1 MKKKVGFLFF
11 LLSSHIFAQRI
22 LNFKIFQANQA
33 VFLNFILSKGS
44 SCNGFNV
51 LHSSDSVNFKV
62 IHEDPTICG
71 TSNADEAKNWTHA
84 NPITNQLNYYKIQ
97 LNPGEMSPVN
107 RIFVNQTN
115 KPNIVLFPNPIST
128 DIDLL
133 TIKILGTESLAF
145 DGFIYNQLNVVTN
158 FRFNNFIKCNIAIEN
173 QIYLMYTTS
182 NFRLHRYK
190 YWIFKNFNSFD
201 CHYFI

>member
-11 LLSSHIFAQRI
+11 LLSTHIFAQRI
-22 LNFKIFQANQA
+22 LNFKIFQVNQA

-51 LHSSDSVNFKV
+51 LHSTDSVNFKV

-133 TIKILGTESLAF
+133 TIKILGTESLEF
-145 DGFIYNQLNVVTN
+145 DGFIYNQFGNYVLKIEKQSTLSNTTIKIN
-158 FRFNNFIKCNIAIEN
+158 ELSNGLDLIKLTDGYNLYATKFII
-173 QIYLMYTTS
+173 Q
-182 NFRLHRYK
+182 R
-190 YWIFKNFNSFD
+190 
-201 CHYFI
+201 

>member
-11 LLSSHIFAQRI
+11 LLSTHIFAQRI
-22 LNFKIFQANQA
+22 LNFKIFQVDQA

-51 LHSSDSVNFKV
+51 LHSTDSVNFKI

-71 TSNADEAKNWTHA
+71 TSNADEAKNWTHV
-84 NPITNQLNYYKIQ
+84 NPIINQLNYYKIQ

-115 KPNIVLFPNPIST
+115 KPNIVLFPNPISN

-133 TIKILGTESLAF
+133 TIKILGTESLEF
-145 DGFIYNQLNVVTN
+145 DGFIYNQFGNYVL
-158 FRFNNFIKCNIAIEN
+158 KIEN
-173 QIYLMYTTS
+173 QSTISNSTIKINELSNGLYLIKLTDGYNLYST
-182 NFRLHRYK
+182 K
-190 YWIFKNFNSFD
+190 
-201 CHYFI
+201 FIIQK

>member
-11 LLSSHIFAQRI
+11 LLSTHIFAQRI
-22 LNFKIFQANQA
+22 LNFKIFQVNQA

-51 LHSSDSVNFKV
+51 LHSTDSVNFKI

-84 NPITNQLNYYKIQ
+84 NPTINQLNYYKIQ

-145 DGFIYNQLNVVTN
+145 DGFIYNQFGNYVLKIEKQSTISNSTIKIN
-158 FRFNNFIKCNIAIEN
+158 ELSNGLYLIKLTDGYNLYSTKFII
-173 QIYLMYTTS
+173 Q
-182 NFRLHRYK
+182 R
-190 YWIFKNFNSFD
+190 
-201 CHYFI
+201 

>member
-11 LLSSHIFAQRI
+11 LLSTHIFAQRI
-22 LNFKIFQANQA
+22 LNFKIFQVNQA

-84 NPITNQLNYYKIQ
+84 NPIINQLNYYKIQ

-133 TIKILGTESLAF
+133 TIKILGTESFEF
-145 DGFIYNQLNVVTN
+145 DGFIYNQFGNYVL
-158 FRFNNFIKCNIAIEN
+158 KIEN
-173 QIYLMYTTS
+173 QSTISNSTIKIHELSNGLYLIKLTDGYNLYST
-182 NFRLHRYK
+182 K
-190 YWIFKNFNSFD
+190 
-201 CHYFI
+201 FIIQK

>member
-11 LLSSHIFAQRI
+11 LLSTHIFAQRI
-22 LNFKIFQANQA
+22 LNFKIFQVNQA

-51 LHSSDSVNFKV
+51 LHSTDSVNFKV

-145 DGFIYNQLNVVTN
+145 DGFIYNQFGNYVL
-158 FRFNNFIKCNIAIEN
+158 KIEN
-173 QIYLMYTTS
+173 QSTISNSTIKINELSNGLYLIKLTDGYNLYST
-182 NFRLHRYK
+182 K
-190 YWIFKNFNSFD
+190 
-201 CHYFI
+201 FIIQR

>member
-11 LLSSHIFAQRI
+11 LLSTHIFAQRI
-22 LNFKIFQANQA
+22 LNFKIFQVNQA

-51 LHSSDSVNFKV
+51 LHSTDSVNFKV

-84 NPITNQLNYYKIQ
+84 NPIINQLNYYKIQ

-133 TIKILGTESLAF
+133 TIKILGTESLEF
-145 DGFIYNQLNVVTN
+145 DGFIYNQFGNYVL
-158 FRFNNFIKCNIAIEN
+158 KIEN
-173 QIYLMYTTS
+173 QSTISNSTIKIHELSNGLYLIKLTDGYNLYST
-182 NFRLHRYK
+182 K
-190 YWIFKNFNSFD
+190 
-201 CHYFI
+201 FIIQK

>member
-11 LLSSHIFAQRI
+11 LLSTHIFAQRI
-22 LNFKIFQANQA
+22 LNFKIFQVNQA

-51 LHSSDSVNFKV
+51 LHSTDSVNFKV

-145 DGFIYNQLNVVTN
+145 DGFIYNQFGNYVLKIEKQSTISNSTIKIN
-158 FRFNNFIKCNIAIEN
+158 ELSNGLYLIKLTDGYNLYSTKFII
-173 QIYLMYTTS
+173 Q
-182 NFRLHRYK
+182 R
-190 YWIFKNFNSFD
+190 
-201 CHYFI
+201 

>member
-11 LLSSHIFAQRI
+11 LLSTHIFAQRI
-22 LNFKIFQANQA
+22 LNFKIFQVNQA

-51 LHSSDSVNFKV
+51 LHSTDSVNFKI

-145 DGFIYNQLNVVTN
+145 DGFIYNQFGNYVLKIEKQSTLSNSTIKIN
-158 FRFNNFIKCNIAIEN
+158 ELSNGLYLIKLTDGYNLYSTKFIIQK
-173 QIYLMYTTS
+173 
-182 NFRLHRYK
+182 
-190 YWIFKNFNSFD
+190 
-201 CHYFI
+201 

>member
-11 LLSSHIFAQRI
+11 LLSTHIFAQRI
-22 LNFKIFQANQA
+22 LNFKIFQVDQA

-51 LHSSDSVNFKV
+51 LHSTDSLNFKV

-71 TSNADEAKNWTHA
+71 TSNADEAKNWTHV
-84 NPITNQLNYYKIQ
+84 NPIINQLNYYKIQ

-115 KPNIVLFPNPIST
+115 KPNIVLFPNPISN

-133 TIKILGTESLAF
+133 TIKILGTESLEF
-145 DGFIYNQLNVVTN
+145 DGFIYNQFGNYVL
-158 FRFNNFIKCNIAIEN
+158 KIEN
-173 QIYLMYTTS
+173 QSTISNSTIKINELSNGLYLIKLTDGYNLYST
-182 NFRLHRYK
+182 K
-190 YWIFKNFNSFD
+190 
-201 CHYFI
+201 FIIQK

>member
-11 LLSSHIFAQRI
+11 LLSTHIFAQRI
-22 LNFKIFQANQA
+22 LNFKIFQVNQA

-51 LHSSDSVNFKV
+51 LHSTDSVNFKI

-145 DGFIYNQLNVVTN
+145 DGFIYNQFGNYVLKIEKQSTLSNSTIKIN
-158 FRFNNFIKCNIAIEN
+158 ELSNGLYLIKLTDGYNLYSTKFII
-173 QIYLMYTTS
+173 Q
-182 NFRLHRYK
+182 R
-190 YWIFKNFNSFD
+190 
-201 CHYFI
+201 

>member
-11 LLSSHIFAQRI
+11 LLSTHIFAQRI
-22 LNFKIFQANQA
+22 LNFKIFQVNQA

-51 LHSSDSVNFKV
+51 LHSTDSVNFKV

-84 NPITNQLNYYKIQ
+84 NPTINQLNYYKIQ

-145 DGFIYNQLNVVTN
+145 DGFIYNQFGNYVLKIEKQSTISNSTIKIN
-158 FRFNNFIKCNIAIEN
+158 ELSNGLYLIKLTDGYNLYSTKFII
-173 QIYLMYTTS
+173 Q
-182 NFRLHRYK
+182 R
-190 YWIFKNFNSFD
+190 
-201 CHYFI
+201 

>member
-11 LLSSHIFAQRI
+11 LLSTHIFAQRI
-22 LNFKIFQANQA
+22 LNFKIFQVNQA

-51 LHSSDSVNFKV
+51 LHSSDSVNFKI

-145 DGFIYNQLNVVTN
+145 DGFIYNQFGNYVLKIEKQSTISNSTIKIN
-158 FRFNNFIKCNIAIEN
+158 ELSNGLYLIKLTDGYNLYSTKFII
-173 QIYLMYTTS
+173 Q
-182 NFRLHRYK
+182 R
-190 YWIFKNFNSFD
+190 
-201 CHYFI
+201 

>member
-11 LLSSHIFAQRI
+11 LLSTHIFAQRI
-22 LNFKIFQANQA
+22 LNFKIFQVNQA

-51 LHSSDSVNFKV
+51 LHSTDSVNFKV

-84 NPITNQLNYYKIQ
+84 NPIINQLNYYKIQ
-97 LNPGEMSPVN
+97 LNRGEMSPVN

-128 DIDLL
+128 DHDFL
-133 TIKILGTESLAF
+133 TIKILGTESLEF
-145 DGFIYNQLNVVTN
+145 DGFIYNQFGNYVL
-158 FRFNNFIKCNIAIEN
+158 KIEN
-173 QIYLMYTTS
+173 QSTISSSTIKINELSNGLYLIKLTDGYNLYST
-182 NFRLHRYK
+182 K
-190 YWIFKNFNSFD
+190 
-201 CHYFI
+201 FIIQK

>member
-145 DGFIYNQLNVVTN
+145 DGFIYNQFGNYVLKIEKQSTISNSTIKIN
-158 FRFNNFIKCNIAIEN
+158 ELSNGLYLIKLTDGYNLYSTKFII
-173 QIYLMYTTS
+173 Q
-182 NFRLHRYK
+182 R
-190 YWIFKNFNSFD
+190 
-201 CHYFI
+201 

>member
-11 LLSSHIFAQRI
+11 LLSTHIFAQRI
-22 LNFKIFQANQA
+22 LNFKIFQVNQA

-84 NPITNQLNYYKIQ
+84 NPIINQLNYYKIQ

-128 DIDLL
+128 DHDFL
-133 TIKILGTESLAF
+133 TIKILGTESLEF
-145 DGFIYNQLNVVTN
+145 DGFIYNQFGNYVL
-158 FRFNNFIKCNIAIEN
+158 KIEN
-173 QIYLMYTTS
+173 QSTLSNSTIKIHELSNGLYLIKLTDGYNLYST
-182 NFRLHRYK
+182 K
-190 YWIFKNFNSFD
+190 
-201 CHYFI
+201 FIIQK

>member
-11 LLSSHIFAQRI
+11 LLSTHIFAQRI
-22 LNFKIFQANQA
+22 LNFKIFQVNQA

-84 NPITNQLNYYKIQ
+84 NPIINQLNYYKIQ

-145 DGFIYNQLNVVTN
+145 DGFIYNQFGNYVL
-158 FRFNNFIKCNIAIEN
+158 KIEN
-173 QIYLMYTTS
+173 QSTISNSTIKINELSNGLYLIKLTDGYNLYST
-182 NFRLHRYK
+182 K
-190 YWIFKNFNSFD
+190 
-201 CHYFI
+201 FIIQK

>member
-11 LLSSHIFAQRI
+11 LLSTHIFAQRI
-22 LNFKIFQANQA
+22 LNFKIFQVNQA

-51 LHSSDSVNFKV
+51 LHSSDSVNFKI

-133 TIKILGTESLAF
+133 TIKILGTESLEF
-145 DGFIYNQLNVVTN
+145 DGFIYNQFGNYVLKIEKQSTISNSTIKIN
-158 FRFNNFIKCNIAIEN
+158 ELSNGLYLIKLTDGYNLYSTKFII
-173 QIYLMYTTS
+173 Q
-182 NFRLHRYK
+182 R
-190 YWIFKNFNSFD
+190 
-201 CHYFI
+201 

>member
-11 LLSSHIFAQRI
+11 LLSTHIFAQRI
-22 LNFKIFQANQA
+22 LNFKIFQVNQA

-51 LHSSDSVNFKV
+51 LHSTDSVNFKV

-115 KPNIVLFPNPIST
+115 IPNIVLFPNPIST

-145 DGFIYNQLNVVTN
+145 DGFIYNQFGNYVLKIEKQSTISNSTIKIN
-158 FRFNNFIKCNIAIEN
+158 ELSNGLYLIKLTDGYNLYSTKFII
-173 QIYLMYTTS
+173 Q
-182 NFRLHRYK
+182 R
-190 YWIFKNFNSFD
+190 
-201 CHYFI
+201 

>member
-11 LLSSHIFAQRI
+11 LLSTHIFAQRI
-22 LNFKIFQANQA
+22 LNFKIFQVNQA

-51 LHSSDSVNFKV
+51 LHSTDSVNFKV

-71 TSNADEAKNWTHA
+71 TSNADEAKNWTHV
-84 NPITNQLNYYKIQ
+84 NPIINQLNYYKIQ

-133 TIKILGTESLAF
+133 TIKILGTESLEF
-145 DGFIYNQLNVVTN
+145 DGFIYNQFGNYVL
-158 FRFNNFIKCNIAIEN
+158 KIEN
-173 QIYLMYTTS
+173 QSTLSNSTIKIHELSNGLYLIKLTDGYNLYST
-182 NFRLHRYK
+182 K
-190 YWIFKNFNSFD
+190 
-201 CHYFI
+201 FIIQK

>member
-1 MKKKVGFLFF
+1 MKKKVGLLFF
-11 LLSSHIFAQRI
+11 LLSTHIFAQRI
-22 LNFKIFQANQA
+22 LNFKIFQVNQA

-51 LHSSDSVNFKV
+51 LHSTDSVNFKI

-145 DGFIYNQLNVVTN
+145 DGFIYNQFGNYVLKIEKQSTISNSTIKIN
-158 FRFNNFIKCNIAIEN
+158 ELSNGLYLIKLTDGDNLYSTKFII
-173 QIYLMYTTS
+173 Q
-182 NFRLHRYK
+182 R
-190 YWIFKNFNSFD
+190 
-201 CHYFI
+201 

>member
-11 LLSSHIFAQRI
+11 LLSTHIFAQRI
-22 LNFKIFQANQA
+22 LNFKIFQVNQA

-51 LHSSDSVNFKV
+51 LHSTDSVNFKI

-84 NPITNQLNYYKIQ
+84 NPIINQLNYYKIQ

-145 DGFIYNQLNVVTN
+145 DGFIYNQFGNYVLKIEKQSTISNSTIKIN
-158 FRFNNFIKCNIAIEN
+158 ELSNGLYLIKLTDGYNLYSTKFIIQK
-173 QIYLMYTTS
+173 
-182 NFRLHRYK
+182 
-190 YWIFKNFNSFD
+190 
-201 CHYFI
+201 

>member
-11 LLSSHIFAQRI
+11 LLSTHIFAQRI
-22 LNFKIFQANQA
+22 LNFKIFQVNQA

-71 TSNADEAKNWTHA
+71 TSNADEAKNWTHV
-84 NPITNQLNYYKIQ
+84 NPIINQLNYYKIQ

-115 KPNIVLFPNPIST
+115 KPNIILFPNPIST
-128 DIDLL
+128 DHDFL
-133 TIKILGTESLAF
+133 TIKILGTESLEF
-145 DGFIYNQLNVVTN
+145 DGFIYNQFGNYVL
-158 FRFNNFIKCNIAIEN
+158 KIEN
-173 QIYLMYTTS
+173 QSTISNSTIKINELSNGLYLIKLTDGYNLYST
-182 NFRLHRYK
+182 K
-190 YWIFKNFNSFD
+190 
-201 CHYFI
+201 FIIQK

>member
-11 LLSSHIFAQRI
+11 LLSTHIFAQRI
-22 LNFKIFQANQA
+22 LNFKIFQVNQA

-51 LHSSDSVNFKV
+51 LHSTDSVNFKV

-84 NPITNQLNYYKIQ
+84 NPIINQLNYYKIQ

-128 DIDLL
+128 DNYFL
-133 TIKILGTESLAF
+133 TIKILGTESLEF
-145 DGFIYNQLNVVTN
+145 DGFIYNQFGNYVL
-158 FRFNNFIKCNIAIEN
+158 KIEN
-173 QIYLMYTTS
+173 QSTISNSTIKINELSNGLYLIKLTDGYNLYST
-182 NFRLHRYK
+182 K
-190 YWIFKNFNSFD
+190 
-201 CHYFI
+201 FIIQK

>member
-11 LLSSHIFAQRI
+11 LLSTHIFAQRI
-22 LNFKIFQANQA
+22 LNFKIFQVNQA

-51 LHSSDSVNFKV
+51 LHSTDSVNFKV

-71 TSNADEAKNWTHA
+71 TSNADEAKNWMHA
-84 NPITNQLNYYKIQ
+84 NPIINQLNYYKIQ

-128 DIDLL
+128 DHDFL
-133 TIKILGTESLAF
+133 TIKILGTESLEF
-145 DGFIYNQLNVVTN
+145 DGFIYNQFGNYVL
-158 FRFNNFIKCNIAIEN
+158 KIEN
-173 QIYLMYTTS
+173 QSTIINSTIKINELSNGLYLIKLTDGYNLYST
-182 NFRLHRYK
+182 K
-190 YWIFKNFNSFD
+190 
-201 CHYFI
+201 FIIQK

>member
-11 LLSSHIFAQRI
+11 LLSTHIFAQRI
-22 LNFKIFQANQA
+22 LNFKIFQVDQA

-51 LHSSDSVNFKV
+51 LHSTDSVNFKV

-84 NPITNQLNYYKIQ
+84 NPIINQLNYYKIQ

-128 DIDLL
+128 DHDFL
-133 TIKILGTESLAF
+133 TIKILGTESLEF
-145 DGFIYNQLNVVTN
+145 DGFIYNQFGNYVL
-158 FRFNNFIKCNIAIEN
+158 KIEN
-173 QIYLMYTTS
+173 QSTLSNSTIKIHELSNGLYLIKLTDGYNLYST
-182 NFRLHRYK
+182 K
-190 YWIFKNFNSFD
+190 
-201 CHYFI
+201 FIIQK

>member
-11 LLSSHIFAQRI
+11 LLSTHIFAQRI
-22 LNFKIFQANQA
+22 LNFRIFQVNQA

-51 LHSSDSVNFKV
+51 LHSTDSVNFKI

-71 TSNADEAKNWTHA
+71 TSNADEVKNWTHV
-84 NPITNQLNYYKIQ
+84 NPIINQLNYYKIQ

-115 KPNIVLFPNPIST
+115 KPNIILFPNPIST
-128 DIDLL
+128 DHDFL

-145 DGFIYNQLNVVTN
+145 DGFIYNQFGNYVLKIDNQSTISN
-158 FRFNNFIKCNIAIEN
+158 STIKINELSN
-173 QIYLMYTTS
+173 GLYLIKLTDGYNLYSTK
-182 NFRLHRYK
+182 FLIQK
-190 YWIFKNFNSFD
+190 
-201 CHYFI
+201 

>member
-11 LLSSHIFAQRI
+11 LLSTHIFAQRI
-22 LNFKIFQANQA
+22 LNFKIFQVNQA

-51 LHSSDSVNFKV
+51 LHSTDSVNFKV

-84 NPITNQLNYYKIQ
+84 NPIINQLNYYKIQ

-128 DIDLL
+128 DHDFL
-133 TIKILGTESLAF
+133 TIKILGTESLEF
-145 DGFIYNQLNVVTN
+145 DGFIYNQFGNYVL
-158 FRFNNFIKCNIAIEN
+158 KIEN
-173 QIYLMYTTS
+173 QSTISNSTIKIHELSNGLYLIKLTDGYNLYST
-182 NFRLHRYK
+182 K
-190 YWIFKNFNSFD
+190 
-201 CHYFI
+201 FIIQK

>member
-11 LLSSHIFAQRI
+11 LLSTHIFAQRI
-22 LNFKIFQANQA
+22 LNFKIFQVNQA

-51 LHSSDSVNFKV
+51 LHSTDSVNFKV

-145 DGFIYNQLNVVTN
+145 DGFIYNQFGNYVL
-158 FRFNNFIKCNIAIEN
+158 KIEN
-173 QIYLMYTTS
+173 QSTISNSTIKINELSNGLYLIKLTDGDNLYST
-182 NFRLHRYK
+182 K
-190 YWIFKNFNSFD
+190 
-201 CHYFI
+201 FIIQR

>member
-11 LLSSHIFAQRI
+11 LLSTHIFAQRI
-22 LNFKIFQANQA
+22 LNFKIFQVDQA

-51 LHSSDSVNFKV
+51 LHSTDSVNFKV

-71 TSNADEAKNWTHA
+71 TSNADEAKNWTHV
-84 NPITNQLNYYKIQ
+84 NPIINQLNYYKIQ

-128 DIDLL
+128 DHDFL
-133 TIKILGTESLAF
+133 TIKILGTESLEF
-145 DGFIYNQLNVVTN
+145 DGFIYNQFGNYVL
-158 FRFNNFIKCNIAIEN
+158 KIEN
-173 QIYLMYTTS
+173 QSTLSNSTIKIHELSNGLYLIKLTDGYNLYST
-182 NFRLHRYK
+182 K
-190 YWIFKNFNSFD
+190 
-201 CHYFI
+201 FIIQK

>member
-11 LLSSHIFAQRI
+11 LLSTHIFAQRI
-22 LNFKIFQANQA
+22 LNFKIFQVNQA

-51 LHSSDSVNFKV
+51 LHSTDSVNFKI

-84 NPITNQLNYYKIQ
+84 NPIINQLNYYKIQ

-115 KPNIVLFPNPIST
+115 IPNIVLFPNPIST

-145 DGFIYNQLNVVTN
+145 DGFIYNQFGNYVLKIEKQSTISNSTIKIN
-158 FRFNNFIKCNIAIEN
+158 ELSNGLYLIKLTDGYNLYSTKFII
-173 QIYLMYTTS
+173 Q
-182 NFRLHRYK
+182 R
-190 YWIFKNFNSFD
+190 
-201 CHYFI
+201 

>member
-11 LLSSHIFAQRI
+11 LLSTHIFAQRI
-22 LNFKIFQANQA
+22 LNFKIFQVDQA

-51 LHSSDSVNFKV
+51 LHSTDSVNFKV

-71 TSNADEAKNWTHA
+71 TSNADEAKNWMHA
-84 NPITNQLNYYKIQ
+84 NPIINQLNYYKIQ

-133 TIKILGTESLAF
+133 TIKIPGTESLEF
-145 DGFIYNQLNVVTN
+145 DGFIYNQFGNYVL
-158 FRFNNFIKCNIAIEN
+158 KIEN
-173 QIYLMYTTS
+173 QSTISNSTIKIHELSNGLYLIKLTDGYNLYST
-182 NFRLHRYK
+182 K
-190 YWIFKNFNSFD
+190 
-201 CHYFI
+201 FIIQK

>member
-11 LLSSHIFAQRI
+11 LLSTHIFAQRI
-22 LNFKIFQANQA
+22 LNFKIFQVDQA

-51 LHSSDSVNFKV
+51 LHSTDSVNFKV

-84 NPITNQLNYYKIQ
+84 NPIINQLNYYKIQ

-133 TIKILGTESLAF
+133 TIKILGTESLEF
-145 DGFIYNQLNVVTN
+145 DGFIYNQFGNYVL
-158 FRFNNFIKCNIAIEN
+158 KIEN
-173 QIYLMYTTS
+173 QSTLSNSTIKIHELSNGLYLIKLTDGYNLYST
-182 NFRLHRYK
+182 K
-190 YWIFKNFNSFD
+190 
-201 CHYFI
+201 FIIQK

>member
-11 LLSSHIFAQRI
+11 LLSTHIFAQRI
-22 LNFKIFQANQA
+22 LNFKIFQVNQA

-84 NPITNQLNYYKIQ
+84 NPIINQLNYYKIQ

-133 TIKILGTESLAF
+133 TIKILGTESLEF
-145 DGFIYNQLNVVTN
+145 DGFIYNQFGNYVL
-158 FRFNNFIKCNIAIEN
+158 KIEN
-173 QIYLMYTTS
+173 QSTLSNSTIKIHELSNGLYLIKLTDGYNLYST
-182 NFRLHRYK
+182 K
-190 YWIFKNFNSFD
+190 
-201 CHYFI
+201 FIIQK

>member
-11 LLSSHIFAQRI
+11 LLSTHIFAQRI
-22 LNFKIFQANQA
+22 LNFKIFQVNQA

-84 NPITNQLNYYKIQ
+84 NPTINQLNYYKIQ

-133 TIKILGTESLAF
+133 TIKILGTESLEF
-145 DGFIYNQLNVVTN
+145 DGFIYNQFGNYVLKIEKQSTISNSTIKIN
-158 FRFNNFIKCNIAIEN
+158 ELSNGLYLIKLTDGYNLYSTKFII
-173 QIYLMYTTS
+173 Q
-182 NFRLHRYK
+182 R
-190 YWIFKNFNSFD
+190 
-201 CHYFI
+201 

>member
-11 LLSSHIFAQRI
+11 LLSTHIFAQRI
-22 LNFKIFQANQA
+22 LNFKIFQVNQA

-84 NPITNQLNYYKIQ
+84 NPIIKQLNDYKIQ

-128 DIDLL
+128 DHDFL
-133 TIKILGTESLAF
+133 TIKILGTESLEF
-145 DGFIYNQLNVVTN
+145 DGFIYNQFGNYVL
-158 FRFNNFIKCNIAIEN
+158 KIEN
-173 QIYLMYTTS
+173 QSTISNSTIKIHELSNGLYLIKLTDGYNLYST
-182 NFRLHRYK
+182 K
-190 YWIFKNFNSFD
+190 
-201 CHYFI
+201 FIIQK

>member
-11 LLSSHIFAQRI
+11 LLSTHIFAQRI
-22 LNFKIFQANQA
+22 LNFKIFQVNQA

-51 LHSSDSVNFKV
+51 LHSTDSVNFKI

-84 NPITNQLNYYKIQ
+84 NPTINQLNYYKIQ

-107 RIFVNQTN
+107 RIFVNKTN

-145 DGFIYNQLNVVTN
+145 DGFIYNQFGNYVLKIEKQSTISNSTIKIN
-158 FRFNNFIKCNIAIEN
+158 ELSNGLYLIKLTDGYNLYSTKFII
-173 QIYLMYTTS
+173 Q
-182 NFRLHRYK
+182 R
-190 YWIFKNFNSFD
+190 
-201 CHYFI
+201 

>member
-11 LLSSHIFAQRI
+11 LLSTHIFAQRI
-22 LNFKIFQANQA
+22 LNFRIFQVNQA

-51 LHSSDSVNFKV
+51 LHSTDSVNFKV

-84 NPITNQLNYYKIQ
+84 NPIINQLNYYKIQ

-128 DIDLL
+128 DHDLL
-133 TIKILGTESLAF
+133 TIKILGTESLEF
-145 DGFIYNQLNVVTN
+145 DGFIYNQFGNYVL
-158 FRFNNFIKCNIAIEN
+158 KIEN
-173 QIYLMYTTS
+173 QSTISNSTIKINELSNGLYLIKLTDGYNLYST
-182 NFRLHRYK
+182 K
-190 YWIFKNFNSFD
+190 
-201 CHYFI
+201 FIIQK

>member
-11 LLSSHIFAQRI
+11 LLSTHIFAQRI
-22 LNFKIFQANQA
+22 LNFKIFQVNQA

-51 LHSSDSVNFKV
+51 LHSTDSVNFKI

-84 NPITNQLNYYKIQ
+84 NPTINQLNYYKIQ

-145 DGFIYNQLNVVTN
+145 DGFIYNQFGNYVLKIEKQSTLSNSTIKIN
-158 FRFNNFIKCNIAIEN
+158 ELSNGLYLIKLTDGYNLYSTKFII
-173 QIYLMYTTS
+173 Q
-182 NFRLHRYK
+182 R
-190 YWIFKNFNSFD
+190 
-201 CHYFI
+201 

>member
-11 LLSSHIFAQRI
+11 LLSTHIFAQRI
-22 LNFKIFQANQA
+22 LNFKIFQVNQA

-51 LHSSDSVNFKV
+51 LHSTDSVNFKV

-115 KPNIVLFPNPIST
+115 KPNIILFPNPIST
-128 DIDLL
+128 DHDFL

-145 DGFIYNQLNVVTN
+145 DGFIYNQFGNYVLKIEKQSTLSNTTIKIN
-158 FRFNNFIKCNIAIEN
+158 ELSNGLYLIKLTDGYNLYSTKFII
-173 QIYLMYTTS
+173 Q
-182 NFRLHRYK
+182 R
-190 YWIFKNFNSFD
+190 
-201 CHYFI
+201 